1 MKYAAIFMVLVL
13 IASLVGVGYLYLTAN
28 VTVQAVGVTAVEA
41 STQPA
46 LFEEL
51 ARQVENRQVLGTASS
66 SVPLGSV
73 ENYQFYTYT
82 VRLRNNSF
90 VTADMVEVQV
100 TPMEGDVLQIEFE
113 TKKGDLYMEINAPD
127 GTTIYC
133 GNGKET
139 TDFTVNIRES
149 GVYTIV
155 VEGRRAKGTIHVRCQ
170 G

>member
-51 ARQVENRQVLGTASS
+51 ARQVENRQVLGTAFS

-90 VTADMVEVQV
+90 AVSYTHL
-100 TPMEGDVLQIEFE
+100 TLP
-113 TKKGDLYMEINAPD
+113 
-127 GTTIYC
+127 TIC
-133 GNGKET
+133 S
-139 TDFTVNIRES
+139 V
-149 GVYTIV
+149 
-155 VEGRRAKGTIHVRCQ
+155 
-170 G
+170 

>member
-51 ARQVENRQVLGTASS
+51 ARQVENRQVLGTAFS

-100 TPMEGDVLQIEFE
+100 TPMEGDVLQIGDE
-113 TKKGDLYMEINAPD
+113 TARALPARSTGDITATILTDVNMHSVRELIVTYYMW
-127 GTTIYC
+127 
-133 GNGKET
+133 
-139 TDFTVNIRES
+139 
-149 GVYTIV
+149 GVPVSLKTAY
-155 VEGRRAKGTIHVRCQ
+155 GH
-170 G
+170 

>member
-51 ARQVENRQVLGTASS
+51 ARQVENRQVLGTAFS

-100 TPMEGDVLQIEFE
+100 TPMEGDVLQI
-113 TKKGDLYMEINAPD
+113 GDDTARALPARSTGDITATILTDVNMHSVRELIVTYYMW
-127 GTTIYC
+127 
-133 GNGKET
+133 
-139 TDFTVNIRES
+139 
-149 GVYTIV
+149 GVPFSLKTAY
-155 VEGRRAKGTIHVRCQ
+155 GH
-170 G
+170 

>member
-51 ARQVENRQVLGTASS
+51 ARQVENRQVLGTAYTSA
-66 SVPLGSV
+66 PLGSMD
-73 ENYQFYTYT
+73 NYQFYTYT
-82 VRLRNNSF
+82 VRLRNNCF

-100 TPMEGDVLQIEFE
+100 TPMEGDVLQIGDE
-113 TKKGDLYMEINAPD
+113 TARALPARATGDITATILTDVNMHSVRELNITYYMW
-127 GTTIYC
+127 
-133 GNGKET
+133 
-139 TDFTVNIRES
+139 
-149 GVYTIV
+149 GVPFSLKTAY
-155 VEGRRAKGTIHVRCQ
+155 GH
-170 G
+170 

>member
-1 MKYAAIFMVLVL
+1 MKYAAIFMVLLL

-51 ARQVENRQVLGTASS
+51 ARQVENRQVLGTAYTSA
-66 SVPLGSV
+66 PLGGI

-82 VRLRNNSF
+82 VRLRNYSF

-100 TPMEGDVLQIEFE
+100 TPLEGDVLQM
-113 TKKGDLYMEINAPD
+113 GDDTARALPARSTGDITATILTDVNMHSVRELIVTYYMW
-127 GTTIYC
+127 
-133 GNGKET
+133 
-139 TDFTVNIRES
+139 
-149 GVYTIV
+149 GVPFSLKTAY
-155 VEGRRAKGTIHVRCQ
+155 GH
-170 G
+170 

>member
-28 VTVQAVGVTAVEA
+28 MTVQAVGVAAVEA

-51 ARQVENRQVLGTASS
+51 ARQVENRQVLGTAYTSA
-66 SVPLGSV
+66 PLGDI

-82 VRLRNNSF
+82 VRLRNNCF

-100 TPMEGDVLQIEFE
+100 TPMEGDVLQI
-113 TKKGDLYMEINAPD
+113 GDDTARALPARATGDITATILTDVNMHSVRELNITYYMW
-127 GTTIYC
+127 
-133 GNGKET
+133 
-139 TDFTVNIRES
+139 
-149 GVYTIV
+149 GVPFSLKTAY
-155 VEGRRAKGTIHVRCQ
+155 GH
-170 G
+170 

>member
-41 STQPA
+41 PTQPA

-51 ARQVENRQVLGTASS
+51 ARQVENRQVLGTAYTSA
-66 SVPLGSV
+66 PLGGI

-82 VRLRNNSF
+82 VRLRNNCF

-100 TPMEGDVLQIEFE
+100 TPMEGDVLQI
-113 TKKGDLYMEINAPD
+113 GDDTARALPARATGDITATILTDVNMHSVRELNITYYMW
-127 GTTIYC
+127 
-133 GNGKET
+133 
-139 TDFTVNIRES
+139 
-149 GVYTIV
+149 GVPFSLKTAY
-155 VEGRRAKGTIHVRCQ
+155 GH
-170 G
+170 

>member
-51 ARQVENRQVLGTASS
+51 ARQVENRQVLGTAFS

-100 TPMEGDVLQIEFE
+100 TPMEGDVLQI
-113 TKKGDLYMEINAPD
+113 GDDTARALPARSTGDITATILTDVNMHSVRELIVTYYMWGIPFSLKTAY
-127 GTTIYC
+127 G
-133 GNGKET
+133 
-139 TDFTVNIRES
+139 
-149 GVYTIV
+149 
-155 VEGRRAKGTIHVRCQ
+155 H
-170 G
+170 

>member
-51 ARQVENRQVLGTASS
+51 ARQVENRQVLGTAFS

-100 TPMEGDVLQIEFE
+100 TPMEGDVLQI
-113 TKKGDLYMEINAPD
+113 GDDTARALPARSTGDITATILTDVNMHSVRELNITYYMW
-127 GTTIYC
+127 
-133 GNGKET
+133 
-139 TDFTVNIRES
+139 
-149 GVYTIV
+149 GVPFSLKTAY
-155 VEGRRAKGTIHVRCQ
+155 GH
-170 G
+170 

>member
-41 STQPA
+41 STQPT

-51 ARQVENRQVLGTASS
+51 ARQVENRQVLGTAYTSA
-66 SVPLGSV
+66 PLGGI

-82 VRLRNNSF
+82 VRLRNNCF

-100 TPMEGDVLQIEFE
+100 TPMEGDVLQI
-113 TKKGDLYMEINAPD
+113 GDDTARALPARSTGDITATILTDVNMHSVRELNITYYMW
-127 GTTIYC
+127 
-133 GNGKET
+133 
-139 TDFTVNIRES
+139 
-149 GVYTIV
+149 GVPFSLKTAY
-155 VEGRRAKGTIHVRCQ
+155 GH
-170 G
+170 

>member
-51 ARQVENRQVLGTASS
+51 ARQVENRQVLGTAFS

-100 TPMEGDVLQIEFE
+100 TPMEGDELQI
-113 TKKGDLYMEINAPD
+113 GDDTARALPARSTGDITATILTDVNMHSVRELNITYYMW
-127 GTTIYC
+127 
-133 GNGKET
+133 
-139 TDFTVNIRES
+139 
-149 GVYTIV
+149 GVPFSLKTAY
-155 VEGRRAKGTIHVRCQ
+155 GH
-170 G
+170 